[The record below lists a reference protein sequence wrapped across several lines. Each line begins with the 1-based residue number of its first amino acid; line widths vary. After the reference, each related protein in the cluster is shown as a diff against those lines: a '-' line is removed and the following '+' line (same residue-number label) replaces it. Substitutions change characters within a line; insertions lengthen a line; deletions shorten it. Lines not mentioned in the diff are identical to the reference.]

1 MLVEKI
7 KNVWYDVSR
16 IGCIIFCRCFLRLD
30 VKGMKNVPKDGALLL
45 VSNHQSYLDPIFCGL
60 FLRRHLFYL
69 GRDSL
74 FRNKYFR
81 LLSYSLNALS
91 VRRDQADITAIKEI
105 IERLKRGCG
114 IVLYPEGT
122 RTRDGRIAEFKPG
135 AALLCKR
142 GGAVIVPVIID
153 GAFECWP
160 RFKKIFFFGSK
171 VVVRYG
177 KAITSK
183 EAKKMSSRDLAAY
196 LNDRL
201 RQMQNEVRSKLGKK
215 PFDYDTK

>member
-1 MLVEKI
+1 MLIEKL
-7 KNVWYDVSR
+7 KSVWYEVSR
-16 IGCIIFCRCFLRLD
+16 VGCIIFCRCFLRLD

-60 FLRRHLFYL
+60 VLRRHLFYL

-81 LLSYSLNALS
+81 LLSNSLNALS
-91 VRRDQADITAIKEI
+91 VRRDKADITAIKEI
-105 IERLKRGCG
+105 LDRLKKGCG

-122 RTRDGRIAEFKPG
+122 RTRDGRIGEFKPG
-135 AALLCKR
+135 AAMLCKR
-142 GGAVIVPVIID
+142 GGAVIVPVLLD

-160 RFKKIFFFGSK
+160 RFKKIFSFGSK

-177 KAITSK
+177 KAITSEK
-183 EAKKMSSRDLAAY
+183 AKVMSSRQLAAY
-196 LNDRL
+196 LNDKL
-201 RQMQNEVRSKLGKK
+201 RQMQIEVRRELGKE
-215 PFDYDTK
+215 PFDYNIK

>member
-1 MLVEKI
+1 MLAEKL
-7 KNVWYDVSR
+7 KSLWYEVSR

-74 FRNKYFR
+74 FRKKHFR
-81 LLSYSLNALS
+81 LLFNSLNAVS
-91 VRRDQADITAIKEI
+91 VRRDEADITAIREI
-105 IERLKRGCG
+105 LERLKQSCG
-114 IVLYPEGT
+114 IVLYAEGT
-122 RTRDGRIAEFKPG
+122 RTRDGRIGEFKPG

-142 GGAVIVPVIID
+142 GGAVIIPVLIE

-160 RFKKIFFFGSK
+160 RFKKVFSFGSE

-177 KAITSK
+177 KAITSE
-183 EAKKMSSRDLAAY
+183 EAKVMSSRQLAVY
-196 LNDRL
+196 LNERL
-201 RQMQNEVRSKLGKK
+201 RQMQSEVRRELGKE
-215 PFDYDTK
+215 PFDYNIK